1 MKIFLQKLERFP
13 TAFALV
19 FLCAGIYIARQV
31 DGSDIASWSRP
42 TLIPALGLLLMAL
55 KRGKKVFLGLAAS
68 LLFFLLGFHL
78 ASNQLWFGRDF
89 EPSSAKHVV
98 HATVSKMWASGQG
111 FRVFIVESGFDIT
124 AGTSLPGN
132 GRLFLR
138 ENPISLCAGDR
149 IAFYSRIRKPIN
161 RGNPGEYDWEIDCKS
176 NSIHWLVATQGQNSV
191 LLLHRGSRSRPA
203 AILFQFREA
212 MDRFLETYSGRFL
225 ETYLASFLRND
236 SVTQVRGFL
245 KGIILGDLGE
255 VDPGLYKSFADSG
268 LIHVLSAS
276 GVHVAIVV
284 LLSLI
289 VVRGIIRIAP
299 WILLW
304 IPKRKLGAV
313 ASMPA
318 MIIYCL
324 LVEARVPAIRS
335 TLMGLVI
342 AGAVMWGRKWNS
354 FNSLALAALIVLL
367 LYPLS
372 VFTPSFQ
379 LSFAAVAGIF
389 FVVPH
394 LTKILFPSPG
404 QNVEEQGVVA
414 EKDERMDRVKKAVR
428 PFAAVVFT
436 STAATLAVT
445 PLILQNFHSFPV
457 YTLFAN
463 LITDLILTVA
473 LSLGLVAAALGTA
486 LPSLSAWV
494 LAPAEVCTW
503 LVIEVSSFFAN
514 LPFSTIR
521 LRHMGIVEFLLVT
534 GAALSLLWYL
544 RNPTRRRFLWAG
556 ALALTTFV
564 ALWLG
569 PSAHNTLRVVF
580 LNVGKGDATLVY
592 SPASSRGL
600 LIDGGIKT
608 QYFDSGQAILM
619 PVLYWAGARS
629 LDGMLITHPHM
640 DHMGGMLSVIAQV
653 SPSYVWWS
661 PIEGSYSHLEK
672 IFTAGQSKGAAIR
685 AADRTREPIQL
696 GAATLRFLN
705 CLHPVISRNNTH
717 RDENNSSVVCRV
729 DYGTVSFLFTG
740 DLEREGEDELL
751 IAGVPLRATVLKVG
765 HHGGKNGTTRRFLEA
780 IQPKIA
786 VIPAECPPSGGLPN
800 RSVLERLESA
810 GVEIF
815 WTGRD
820 GAVTIETDGTT
831 VSAATGRSKRA
842 QDNWKTSRP
851 KGL

>member
-19 FLCAGIYIARQV
+19 FLSAGICFARQV
-31 DGSDIASWSRP
+31 DGTDIVSWSRQA
-42 TLIPALGLLLMAL
+42 LIPVLGLLLLAL
-55 KRGKKVFLGLAAS
+55 KRGEKIFLGIVAS

-78 ASNQLWFGRDF
+78 ANNQLCLGRDF
-89 EPSSAKHVV
+89 QPSGVKHVV

-111 FRVFIVESGFDIT
+111 FRVFIVESGFDVT
-124 AGTSLPGN
+124 ARTPLPGD

-138 ENPISLCAGDR
+138 ENPVSLCAGDR

-176 NSIHWLVATQGQNSV
+176 NGIQWLVATQGQDSV
-191 LLLHRGSRSRPA
+191 LLLHRGSRFRPA

-225 ETYLASFLRND
+225 ETYLAPFLRND
-236 SVTQVRGFL
+236 STAQVRGFL

-255 VDPGLYKSFADSG
+255 VDPALYKSFADSG

-284 LLSLI
+284 LLSLF
-289 VVRGIIRIAP
+289 VVRCIIRITP
-299 WILLW
+299 RILLW
-304 IPKRKLGAV
+304 IPRRKLGAL
-313 ASMPA
+313 ASVPA
-318 MIIYCL
+318 MIVYCL

-342 AGAVMWGRKWNS
+342 AGALMSGRKWNS
-354 FNSLALAALIVLL
+354 FNSLALAALLVLL

-394 LTKILFPSPG
+394 LTKVLFPAPA
-404 QNVEEQGVVA
+404 QNGDAQGIVA
-414 EKDERMDRVKKAVR
+414 AKNESMERVKRAMR
-428 PFAAVVFT
+428 PFAAVAFT
-436 STAATLAVT
+436 SLAATLAVT

-457 YTLFAN
+457 YTMFAN
-463 LITDLILTVA
+463 LLTDLILTVA
-473 LSLGLVAAALGTA
+473 LSLGLVAAVLGTG
-486 LPSLSAWV
+486 LPSLSAWL

-521 LRHMGIVEFLLVT
+521 LRHMGIAEFLLVT

-544 RNPTRRRFLWAG
+544 RNPTLRRFLSAG
-556 ALALTTFV
+556 ALALATFV
-564 ALWLG
+564 VLWLG
-569 PSAHNTLRVVF
+569 SSVHNALRVVF
-580 LNVGKGDATLVY
+580 LNVGKGDAALVY
-592 SPASSRGL
+592 SAGSRGL

-608 QYFDSGQAILM
+608 QYFDTGQAILM
-619 PVLYWAGARS
+619 PFLYWAGARS
-629 LDGMLITHPHM
+629 LDGILITHPHM
-640 DHMGGMLSVIAQV
+640 DHMGGILSVIAQV
-653 SPSYVWWS
+653 PPSCVWWN
-661 PIEGSYSHLEK
+661 PIEGNYSHLEK
-672 IFTAGQSKGAAIR
+672 IFTVGRSKRSAIL

-705 CLHPVISRNNTH
+705 RPHPVISLNNAH
-717 RDENNSSVVCRV
+717 RDENNSSALCRV

-800 RSVLERLESA
+800 RRVLERLESA

-815 WTGRD
+815 WTGKD
-820 GAVTIETDGTT
+820 GAVTIETDGMR
-831 VSAATGRSKRA
+831 VSATTGRSKKVSLMDS
-842 QDNWKTSRP
+842 DNSAR
-851 KGL
+851 

>member
-1 MKIFLQKLERFP
+1 MKTILQKLERFP

-19 FLCAGIYIARQV
+19 FLCAGIYLARQV

-42 TLIPALGLLLMAL
+42 ALVPALGLLLLAL
-55 KRGKKVFLGLAAS
+55 KSGKKVFLGIAAS
-68 LLFFLLGFHL
+68 LLFLLLGFHL
-78 ASNQLWFGRDF
+78 ASNQLSFGRDF

-98 HATVSKMWASGQG
+98 HTTVSKMWASGQG
-111 FRVFIVESGFDIT
+111 FRVFIVESGLDIT

-138 ENPISLCAGDR
+138 ENTISLCAGDR
-149 IAFYSRIRKPIN
+149 IAFYSRIRKPSN

-176 NSIHWLVATQGQNSV
+176 NGIHWLVASQGQDSV
-191 LLLHRGSRSRPA
+191 LLLHRGSRFRPA

-225 ETYLASFLRND
+225 ETYLAPFLRDD

-268 LIHVLSAS
+268 LVHVLSAS

-289 VVRGIIRIAP
+289 VVRGTIRITP

-304 IPKRKLGAV
+304 IPYRKLGAL
-313 ASMPA
+313 ASVPA

-342 AGAVMWGRKWNS
+342 AGAVMSGRKWNS
-354 FNSLALAALIVLL
+354 FNSLALAALLVLL

-394 LTKILFPSPG
+394 LTKVLFPAPAQSI
-404 QNVEEQGVVA
+404 EEQGIVA
-414 EKDERMDRVKKAVR
+414 EKNERMERVKKAAR
-428 PFAAVVFT
+428 PFAAVIFT
-436 STAATLAVT
+436 SSAATLAVT

-463 LITDLILTVA
+463 LLTDLILTVA

-503 LVIEVSSFFAN
+503 LVIEVSGFFAN

-544 RNPTRRRFLWAG
+544 RNPTRRRFLSAG
-556 ALALTTFV
+556 PLTLITCLAI
-564 ALWLG
+564 WLA
-569 PSAHNTLRVVF
+569 PSAHNSLKVVF
-580 LNVGKGDATLVY
+580 LNVGKGDAALVY
-592 SPASSRGL
+592 SAGSRGL

-608 QYFDSGQAILM
+608 PYFDSGQAVLM
-619 PVLYWAGARS
+619 PFLYWAGARS

-653 SPSYVWWS
+653 PPSCVWWN
-661 PIEGSYSHLEK
+661 PIEGSYSHLEE
-672 IFTAGQSKGAAIR
+672 IFTVGRSKGAAIF
-685 AADRTREPIQL
+685 AGDRTREPVRL
-696 GAATLRFLN
+696 GAATLSFLN
-705 CLHPVISRNNTH
+705 RPHPEISRTNTH

-786 VIPAECPPSGGLPN
+786 VIPAECPPSGGLPH

-820 GAVTIETDGTT
+820 GAVTIETDGMK
-831 VSAATGRSKRA
+831 VSATTGRSKRT
-842 QDNWKTSRP
+842 QDNLATSHP

>member
-19 FLCAGIYIARQV
+19 FLCAGIYLARQV

-42 TLIPALGLLLMAL
+42 ALIPALGLLFLAL
-55 KRGKKVFLGLAAS
+55 KRGKKVLLGLAAS

-89 EPSSAKHVV
+89 EPPSAKQVV

-176 NSIHWLVATQGQNSV
+176 NGIHWLVATQGQDSV
-191 LLLHRGSRSRPA
+191 LLLHRGSRFRPA

-225 ETYLASFLRND
+225 ETYLAPFLRND

-255 VDPGLYKSFADSG
+255 VDPGLYKNFADSG

-289 VVRGIIRIAP
+289 VVRGIIRITP
-299 WILLW
+299 WVLLW
-304 IPKRKLGAV
+304 IPHRKLGAL
-313 ASMPA
+313 ASVPA

-342 AGAVMWGRKWNS
+342 AGAVMSGRKWNS
-354 FNSLALAALIVLL
+354 FNSLALAALLVLL

-372 VFTPSFQ
+372 IFTPSFQ

-394 LTKILFPSPG
+394 LTKVLFPAPD
-404 QNVEEQGVVA
+404 QNVEEQGIVA
-414 EKDERMDRVKKAVR
+414 EKNERMERVKKSVR
-428 PFAAVVFT
+428 PFAAVAFT
-436 STAATLAVT
+436 SLAATLAVT

-463 LITDLILTVA
+463 LLTDLILTVA

-521 LRHMGIVEFLLVT
+521 LMHMGIVEFLLVT

-544 RNPTRRRFLWAG
+544 RNPTRRRILSAG
-556 ALALTTFV
+556 ALALATFL

-569 PSAHNTLRVVF
+569 SSSHNVLRVVF
-580 LNVGKGDATLVY
+580 LNVGKGDAALVY
-592 SPASSRGL
+592 SAGSRGL

-608 QYFDSGQAILM
+608 EYFDSGQAIVM
-619 PVLYWAGARS
+619 PFLYWAGARS

-640 DHMGGMLSVIAQV
+640 DHMGGILSVIAQV
-653 SPSYVWWS
+653 QPSCVWWN
-661 PIEGSYSHLEK
+661 PVEGSYSHLEK
-672 IFTAGQSKGAAIR
+672 IFAVGRSKGADIVG
-685 AADRTREPIQL
+685 ADRTREPVRL

-705 CLHPVISRNNTH
+705 RPHPVISRNKTH

-831 VSAATGRSKRA
+831 VSATTGRSKRA
-842 QDNWKTSRP
+842 QDIWEASHP

>member
-1 MKIFLQKLERFP
+1 MKILLQKLERFP

-19 FLCAGIYIARQV
+19 FLCAGIYLARQV

-42 TLIPALGLLLMAL
+42 ALIPALGLLLLAL

-89 EPSSAKHVV
+89 EPSSAKRAV
-98 HATVSKMWASGQG
+98 HATVSKMWASGKG

-176 NSIHWLVATQGQNSV
+176 NGIHWLVTTQGQDSV
-191 LLLHRGSRSRPA
+191 LLLHRGSRFLPA

-225 ETYLASFLRND
+225 ETYLAPLLRND

-255 VDPGLYKSFADSG
+255 IDPGLYKSFADSG

-289 VVRGIIRIAP
+289 VVRGIIRITP

-304 IPKRKLGAV
+304 IPHRKLGAL
-313 ASMPA
+313 ASVPA

-324 LVEARVPAIRS
+324 LVEARVPAVRS

-342 AGAVMWGRKWNS
+342 AGAVMLGRKWNS
-354 FNSLALAALIVLL
+354 FNSLALAALLVLL

-379 LSFAAVAGIF
+379 LSFAAMAGIF

-394 LTKILFPSPG
+394 LTSILFPAPD
-404 QNVEEQGVVA
+404 QNVEEQGIVA
-414 EKDERMDRVKKAVR
+414 EKNERMERVKKAVR
-428 PFAAVVFT
+428 PFAAVIFT
-436 STAATLAVT
+436 SLAATLAVT

-463 LITDLILTVA
+463 LLTDLILTVA

-503 LVIEVSSFFAN
+503 MVIEVSLFFAN

-521 LRHMGIVEFLLVT
+521 LRHMGIAEFLLVT

-544 RNPTRRRFLWAG
+544 RNPICRRFLSVG
-556 ALALTTFV
+556 ALALAIFL

-569 PSAHNTLRVVF
+569 PSAHNVLRVVF
-580 LNVGKGDATLVY
+580 LNVGKGDAALVY
-592 SPASSRGL
+592 SAGSRGL
-600 LIDGGIKT
+600 LIDGGMKT

-619 PVLYWAGARS
+619 PFLYWTGARS

-653 SPSYVWWS
+653 PPSCVWRN
-661 PIEGSYSHLEK
+661 PVEGSYSHLEE
-672 IFTAGQSKGAAIR
+672 ILAVARSKGAAIL
-685 AADRTREPIQL
+685 AGDRTREPVRL

-705 CLHPVISRNNTH
+705 RAHPEISRNNTH

-729 DYGTVSFLFTG
+729 DYAAISFLFTG
-740 DLEREGEDELL
+740 DLESEGEDELL

-765 HHGGKNGTTRRFLEA
+765 HHGGKNGSTRRFLEA

-786 VIPAECPPSGGLPN
+786 VIPAEYPPSGGLPH

-831 VSAATGRSKRA
+831 VSATTGRRKRA
-842 QDNWKTSRP
+842 QDTWEASHP
-851 KGL
+851 KRL